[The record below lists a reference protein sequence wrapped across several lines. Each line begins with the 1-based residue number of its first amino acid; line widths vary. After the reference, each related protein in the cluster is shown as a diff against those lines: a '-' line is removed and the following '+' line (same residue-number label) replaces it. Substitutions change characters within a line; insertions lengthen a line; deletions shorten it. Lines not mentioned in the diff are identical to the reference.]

1 MTKTILKIDGMM
13 CGHCEAHV
21 NDTIRNTFEV
31 KKVESSHKKGET
43 IIISEEPLSEDKIKE
58 AIKSTGYTLGEI
70 VSEPYEKNG
79 LFSYFRKQ

>member
-79 LFSYFRKQ
+79 LFSHFRKQ